1 MRPSFP
7 ANLAKALKRVPKLT
21 ASEERQLI
29 LGFQSGDSRASER
42 LVLSQLRF
50 VIKVARRYRRDNFAL
65 SDLVQE
71 GVVGLLEAIKRFN
84 PDKGVRLSTYAVWWI
99 RASIQNYVLRSVSA
113 VRPVTTPQHRTLFFS
128 SEVWRLNEQSDKA
141 VRAMA
146 NRLGTKIEDFRSF
159 LLRIRAPDRS
169 IDTVR
174 ESNDAAIK
182 NLTDDRPNPEICLT
196 TKRERIVLIK
206 RLRAAIP
213 HMTKRERH
221 ILRRRFLANT
231 RISRNKIGKE
241 LGLSKERVRQLEHR
255 ALQKL
260 RSSRHIL
267 EVAK

>member
-7 ANLAKALKRVPKLT
+7 ASLAKALKRSPRLT

-29 LGFQSGDSRASER
+29 LGFQSGDNRASEK

-50 VIKVARRYRRDNFAL
+50 VIKVAGRYRKENFLL

-99 RASIQNYVLRSVSA
+99 RASIQNYVLCSVSA
-113 VRPVTTPQHRTLFFS
+113 VRPVTTPQHRVLFFS
-128 SEVWRLNEQSDKA
+128 SDVWRLNEQSDKA

-146 NRLGTKIEDFRSF
+146 TRLGTKMEDVRSF
-159 LLRIRAPDRS
+159 ILRARAPDHS
-169 IDTVR
+169 IDTVG
-174 ESNDAAIK
+174 ESDDAVTK
-182 NLTDDRPNPEICLT
+182 NLTDGRPNPEICLT
-196 TKRERIVLIK
+196 TKRERIALVR

-255 ALQKL
+255 ALKKL
-260 RSSRHIL
+260 RSTEHIFEL
-267 EVAK
+267 AK

>member
-7 ANLAKALKRVPKLT
+7 ASLAKALKRVPRLT

-29 LGFQSGDSRASER
+29 LGFQSGDSRTSER

-50 VIKVARRYRRDNFAL
+50 IIKIARRYRRGNFLL

-99 RASIQNYVLRSVSA
+99 RAAIQNYVLRSVSA
-113 VRPVTTPQHRTLFFS
+113 VRPVTTPQHRTLFFN

-141 VRAMA
+141 VRAVA
-146 NRLGTKIEDFRSF
+146 NRLGTKMEDVRSF
-159 LLRIRAPDRS
+159 LLRIQGPDHS

-174 ESNDAAIK
+174 GSDDAIIK
-182 NLTDDRPNPEICLT
+182 NLIDDRPNPEICLT
-196 TKRERIVLIK
+196 TKRERIVLLK
-206 RLRAAIP
+206 RLRSAIP

-221 ILRRRFLANT
+221 IMRRRFLANT
-231 RISRNKIGKE
+231 QISRNKIGKE
-241 LGLSKERVRQLEHR
+241 LGLSKERVRQLEQR
-255 ALQKL
+255 ALHKL
-260 RSSRHIL
+260 RSTGHIFKL
-267 EVAK
+267 AK